1 MPDSWVARARLLAA
15 LVVVLTGIHV
25 LNVLFDGYLNRYGIV
40 PRVPARIANIFSA
53 PFIHRD
59 FAHLFNNL
67 ASLVVLSGFVLLR
80 SVKFYLASSAFIIA
94 FGGALVWLFGRDAFH
109 IGSSGWIFG
118 LWSLSIALAWFDRKL
133 INILIL
139 VVVIALYGA
148 MALGVLP
155 DDPSV
160 SYEAHQAGVVAG
172 ILWAYLYAKATR
184 APRAA

>member
-1 MPDSWVARARLLAA
+1 MN
-15 LVVVLTGIHV
+15 G
-25 LNVLFDGYLNRYGIV
+25 
-40 PRVPARIANIFSA
+40 
-53 PFIHRD
+53 HRD
-59 FAHLFNNL
+59 GPPLPVGLGIAGIFPAVFRAAGRLPGHAPGPAMAAAVTLGYVGFL
-67 ASLVVLSGFVLLR
+67 LGPAAIGFV
-80 SVKFYLASSAFIIA
+80 AQAT
-94 FGGALVWLFGRDAFH
+94 
-109 IGSSGWIFG
+109 
-118 LWSLSIALAWFDRKL
+118 SLSIALAWFDRKL